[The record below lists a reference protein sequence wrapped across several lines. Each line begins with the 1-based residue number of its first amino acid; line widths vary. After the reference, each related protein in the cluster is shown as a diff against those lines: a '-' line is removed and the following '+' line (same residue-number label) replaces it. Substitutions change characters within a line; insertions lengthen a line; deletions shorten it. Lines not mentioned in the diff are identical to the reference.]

1 MNSRQ
6 RRKLAAEQHQKQ
18 RELQDELISLR
29 AELGLKHKG
38 VWINTWSLTLEQA
51 IAKHRAILVGKEPLP
66 KRDVRLSIGLS
77 SAIAMSMSGFGS
89 SGA

>member
-18 RELQDELISLR
+18 RELQDELTALR

-38 VWINTWSLTLEQA
+38 VWINTWGMTLEQA
-51 IAKHRAILVGKEPLP
+51 VNKHRAVLCGKELTP
-66 KRDVRLSIGLS
+66 KRDARLSVGLA
-77 SAIAMSMSGFGS
+77 AIMAMSMGS
-89 SGA
+89 V